1 MLVDACFNSASAE
14 SAYRQLLIKSLLVKI
29 YAETLSKILLSDLIK
44 IWARRFG
51 NTTQAQNSIL
61 LYQDDTAQ
69 IKSQPAKKLGLTRK
83 CLRIDIQFWQTFL
96 WYYHKFA
103 RDHDF
108 PAGTGTLRK

>member
-1 MLVDACFNSASAE
+1 MRGLHHFKTSRFPVLVDACFNSASAE

-29 YAETLSKILLSDLIK
+29 YADTLSKILLSDLIN

-83 CLRIDIQFWQTFL
+83 CLRIDIQF
-96 WYYHKFA
+96 
-103 RDHDF
+103 
-108 PAGTGTLRK
+108 